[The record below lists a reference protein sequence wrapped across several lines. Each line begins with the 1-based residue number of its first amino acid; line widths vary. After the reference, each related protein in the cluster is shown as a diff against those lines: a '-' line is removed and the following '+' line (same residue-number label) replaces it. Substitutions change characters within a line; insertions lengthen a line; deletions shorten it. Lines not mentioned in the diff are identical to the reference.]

1 MLLSAISSGNI
12 VVILMSVLASL
23 FLVFCVLPIHE
34 YAHAWMAY
42 KMGDKSVKLRGYLT
56 LNPLAHI
63 DPAGAIMIALIGF
76 GWGKPTPIDER
87 NFKDPRKGI
96 ALTALAGP
104 VANFLLGFVLL
115 FIATVF
121 YNISGIVE
129 TVLGVAIYNFLYI
142 SAQITINIGILTLL
156 PIPGFD
162 GFSVVSLFLTD
173 KQYYTVMANQP
184 MISFVVIF
192 LLLFTDFITVPLS
205 WLSGIIINLFITI
218 SALPFVLF

>member
-1 MLLSAISSGNI
+1 MLLSAIGSGNI

-23 FLVFCVLPIHE
+23 FLVFCVIPMHE

-42 KMGDKSVKLRGYLT
+42 KMGDKSIKLRGRLT
-56 LNPLAHI
+56 MNPLAHI
-63 DPAGAIMIALIGF
+63 DPVGAIMIALIGF
-76 GWGKPTPIDER
+76 GWGRPTPVDER

-104 VANFLLGFVLL
+104 VANLLLGFVLL
-115 FIATVF
+115 FITTAF
-121 YNISGIVE
+121 YNLSGIVE

-142 SAQITINIGILTLL
+142 SAQITIYLAVLNLI

-162 GFSVVSLFLTD
+162 GFSVLSVFLTD
-173 KQYYTVMANQP
+173 KQYYTIMANQQI
-184 MISFVVIF
+184 ISMVVIV
-192 LLLFTDFITVPLS
+192 LLFSGMLSKPLSLIADLIIQLFITV
-205 WLSGIIINLFITI
+205 

>member
-23 FLVFCVLPIHE
+23 FLVFCVIPMHE

-42 KMGDKSVKLRGYLT
+42 KMGDKSIKLRGRLT
-56 LNPLAHI
+56 MNPLAHI
-63 DPAGAIMIALIGF
+63 DPVGAIMIALIGF
-76 GWGKPTPIDER
+76 GWGRPTPVDER

-104 VANFLLGFVLL
+104 VANLLLGFVLL
-115 FIATVF
+115 FIATAF
-121 YNISGIVE
+121 YSLSGIVE
-129 TVLGVAIYNFLYI
+129 TILGVAIYNFLYI
-142 SAQITINIGILTLL
+142 SAQITIYLAVLNLI

-162 GFSVVSLFLTD
+162 GFSVLSVFLTD
-173 KQYYTVMANQP
+173 KQYYTVMANQQL
-184 MISFVVIF
+184 ISMVVIV
-192 LLLFTDFITVPLS
+192 LLFSGMLSKPLS
-205 WLSGIIINLFITI
+205 FIADLIIQLFITI